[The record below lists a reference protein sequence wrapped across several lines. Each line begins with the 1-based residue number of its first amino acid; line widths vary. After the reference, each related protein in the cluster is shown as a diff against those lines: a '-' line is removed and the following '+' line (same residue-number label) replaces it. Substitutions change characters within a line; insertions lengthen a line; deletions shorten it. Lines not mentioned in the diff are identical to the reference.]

1 MDHTVWYYYPPAYI
15 LTKTLRK
22 LNFQDDSI
30 HASMEEPSGDWPFG
44 EELEIRATQNN
55 RGTIQIDTG
64 KFSLSDARSAAMKS
78 SFATFSV
85 TPSVANV
92 SPRIGS
98 HLGGAI
104 MTISGKGKHNFY
116 SFAHGINI
124 GSHRVFKGIFEPL
137 SSIFCTKFG
146 LFLRIFDLG

>member
-1 MDHTVWYYYPPAYI
+1 MYFKI
-15 LTKTLRK
+15 
-22 LNFQDDSI
+22 LNFKDDSI

-64 KFSLSDARSAAMKS
+64 KFAVSDSRSAAMKS

-104 MTISGKGKHNFY
+104 ITISGKGAQIRTFFDSTLFKNKLDFFL
-116 SFAHGINI
+116 SFEIKVLKI
-124 GSHRVFKGIFEPL
+124 M
-137 SSIFCTKFG
+137 
-146 LFLRIFDLG
+146 

>member
-1 MDHTVWYYYPPAYI
+1 MGLKF

-64 KFSLSDARSAAMKS
+64 KFAVSDSRSAAMKS

-104 MTISGKGKHNFY
+104 MTISGKGKHVY
-116 SFAHGINI
+116 SFMSVINYN
-124 GSHRVFKGIFEPL
+124 L
-137 SSIFCTKFG
+137 
-146 LFLRIFDLG
+146 